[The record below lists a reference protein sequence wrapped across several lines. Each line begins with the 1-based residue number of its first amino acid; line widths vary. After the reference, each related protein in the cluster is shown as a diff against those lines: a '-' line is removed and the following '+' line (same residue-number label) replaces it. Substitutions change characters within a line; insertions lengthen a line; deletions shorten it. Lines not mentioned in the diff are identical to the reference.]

1 MKRYD
6 SVNFN
11 WFKLAVLI
19 TASCTTCIAV
29 PQAPGDEDQE
39 CTQQTFTNQE
49 TLMDSNNYVDILN
62 GTWTVV
68 DNDNNNDPRNN
79 SIPTV
84 Q

>member
-1 MKRYD
+1 M
-6 SVNFN
+6 
-11 WFKLAVLI
+11 I
-19 TASCTTCIAV
+19 IIASCVTCNAV
-29 PQAPGDEDQE
+29 SQAPGDEDQE

-49 TLMDSNNYVDILN
+49 TLMDSYNYVDILN